1 MDMSIQK
8 YMAFVKTAEYGSFT
22 KAAEILQYSQSGIS
36 RMIHDLEE
44 EWNVVLLERGRAG
57 VRLTSDGVRLLERA
71 KGICVEYEKL
81 RQEVEELNGLES
93 GLIRIGT
100 FSSVATHWLPYL
112 IEGFQKKYPNIQ
124 YEFLI
129 GDYTEIEHW
138 IAIGRVDCGFL
149 RLPTDPAYETIE
161 MKDDPFM
168 AVLPREIPREASGK
182 EDKKTDSAKGTK
194 ERFHITEFDG
204 AEFLLLEKE
213 ENTEVSDVLK
223 KYHINPNIRVTTWDD
238 YSIMSMVERGIG
250 YAILPELILK
260 RVPYEVDI
268 RPLDVHAYRKIG
280 LAYKGRASAS
290 AAMRRFMEYIVE
302 NAGRIRD
309 YL

>member
-1 MDMSIQK
+1 MDMNIQK

-22 KAAEILQYSQSGIS
+22 KASEILQYSQSGIS

-71 KGICVEYEKL
+71 KGICAEYEKL

-112 IEGFQKKYPNIQ
+112 IEGFQKKYPNIE

-129 GDYTEIEHW
+129 GDYTEIEEW

-149 RLPTDPAYETIE
+149 RLPTNPAYETIE
-161 MKDDPFM
+161 LKDDPFM
-168 AVLPREIPREASGK
+168 AVLPRNMSG
-182 EDKKTDSAKGTK
+182 EQYQY
-194 ERFHITEFDG
+194 HISDFDG
-204 AEFLLLEKE
+204 AGFLLLEKE
-213 ENTEVSDVLK
+213 ENTEVSEVLK
-223 KYHINPNIRVTTWDD
+223 KYQVNPHVKVTTWDD
-238 YSIMSMVERGIG
+238 YAIMSMVERGIG
-250 YAILPELILK
+250 CAILPELILK

-268 RPLDVHAYRKIG
+268 RPLDVPAYRKIG
-280 LAYKGRASAS
+280 LAYKGRETAS
-290 AAMRRFMEYIVE
+290 AAMRRFMEYILENVE
-302 NAGRIRD
+302 KIRD
-309 YL
+309 DL